1 MKPLPVLTT
10 CRHKGYIP
18 YFCTTGQVIALSIIL
33 QNTEEKCHHIQTV
46 LESVGSSR
54 FSAKHY
60 EILHSKLRTI
70 IASVSRSKKK
80 IMVRTEK
87 GKELSTKAD
96 NIATDLENMFEK
108 TESDGDVEHAE
119 TIMALVTQLE
129 KEVSKIETYWK
140 MYEAAVT

>member
-1 MKPLPVLTT
+1 MY
-10 CRHKGYIP
+10 CHKGYIP
-18 YFCTTGQVIALSIIL
+18 YFCTNGHVIGLSIIL
-33 QNTEEKCHHIQTV
+33 QNIEEKCRHIQTRI
-46 LESVGSSR
+46 ESLSTSS
-54 FSAKHY
+54 FSAENY
-60 EILHSKLRTI
+60 ETLHNKLQTI

-87 GKELSTKAD
+87 GKELSRNADTVTNELENTIEKIELDD
-96 NIATDLENMFEK
+96 NIEP
-108 TESDGDVEHAE
+108 SE

>member
-1 MKPLPVLTT
+1 MY
-10 CRHKGYIP
+10 CHKGYIP
-18 YFCTTGQVIALSIIL
+18 YFCTNGQVIGLSIIL
-33 QNTEEKCHHIQTV
+33 QNTEEKCRHIQTRI
-46 LESVGSSR
+46 ESLGPSSL
-54 FSAKHY
+54 SAENY
-60 EILHSKLRTI
+60 ETLHNKLQTI

-87 GKELSTKAD
+87 GKELSRNAD
-96 NIATDLENMFEK
+96 NVANELENILEK
-108 TESDGDVEHAE
+108 IESDDVEPSE

>member
-1 MKPLPVLTT
+1 MI
-10 CRHKGYIP
+10 G
-18 YFCTTGQVIALSIIL
+18 LSIIL
-33 QNTEEKCHHIQTV
+33 QNTEEKCRYIQTV
-46 LESVGSSR
+46 LESGDSLS
-54 FSAKHY
+54 FSEENY
-60 EILHSKLRTI
+60 EILHNKLQTI

-96 NIATDLENMFEK
+96 NVAAELENILEK
-108 TESDGDVEHAE
+108 IESDVDAEPSE
-119 TIMALVTQLE
+119 TIMNLVTQLE

>member
-1 MKPLPVLTT
+1 MY
-10 CRHKGYIP
+10 CHKGYIP
-18 YFCTTGQVIALSIIL
+18 YFCTNGQVIGLSIIL
-33 QNTEEKCHHIQTV
+33 QNTEEKCRHIQTRI
-46 LESVGSSR
+46 ESLGSSSL
-54 FSAKHY
+54 SAENY
-60 EILHSKLRTI
+60 ETLHNKLQTI

-87 GKELSTKAD
+87 GKELSRNAD
-96 NIATDLENMFEK
+96 NVATELENILEK
-108 TESDGDVEHAE
+108 IESDDDVEPSE

>member
-1 MKPLPVLTT
+1 MI
-10 CRHKGYIP
+10 G
-18 YFCTTGQVIALSIIL
+18 LSIIL
-33 QNTEEKCHHIQTV
+33 QNIEEKCRHIQTRI
-46 LESVGSSR
+46 ESLSTSS
-54 FSAKHY
+54 FSAENY
-60 EILHSKLRTI
+60 ETLHNKLQTI

-87 GKELSTKAD
+87 GKELSRNAD
-96 NIATDLENMFEK
+96 TVTNELENTIEK
-108 TESDGDVEHAE
+108 IELDDNVEPSE

>member
-1 MKPLPVLTT
+1 MI
-10 CRHKGYIP
+10 G
-18 YFCTTGQVIALSIIL
+18 LSIIL
-33 QNTEEKCHHIQTV
+33 QNIEEKCRHIQTRI
-46 LESVGSSR
+46 ESLSTSS
-54 FSAKHY
+54 FSAENY
-60 EILHSKLRTI
+60 ETLHNKLQTI

-87 GKELSTKAD
+87 GKELSRNADTVTNELENTIEKIELDD
-96 NIATDLENMFEK
+96 NIEP
-108 TESDGDVEHAE
+108 SE